1 MKKIVCSNDHR
12 LLVVFTL
19 FGLEV
24 MCRTCKQIQRVS
36 WAELEAIRA
45 QLNTMRI
52 A

>member
-1 MKKIVCSNDHR
+1 MKKIECKNDHR

-45 QLNTMRI
+45 DLTSRRI